1 MMRPSS
7 QQRNSIAFAS
17 FYPKYFRIRHS
28 ALERMF
34 SSDLADTVIAL
45 QFPHFQFTEN
55 MQSHG
60 HSFEE
65 LVDIYNGLQRNKNS
79 NISAKLQTFLGAA
92 NITIPTGFDT
102 VDFLKRRGKQFIET
116 GKSSK
121 RIMELKSQLKSMM
134 KQINLGDRDGVSPR
148 ILENQ
153 PNSDITNYSK
163 AIAAYLDKFFTNLPD
178 FEAEEKYGP
187 NFYPYGEPIGH
198 LDPNNVLWVSS
209 INNNNDS
216 NIDQ

>member
-1 MMRPSS
+1 
-7 QQRNSIAFAS
+7 
-17 FYPKYFRIRHS
+17 
-28 ALERMF
+28 
-34 SSDLADTVIAL
+34 
-45 QFPHFQFTEN
+45 
-55 MQSHG
+55 
-60 HSFEE
+60 
-65 LVDIYNGLQRNKNS
+65 
-79 NISAKLQTFLGAA
+79 
-92 NITIPTGFDT
+92 
-102 VDFLKRRGKQFIET
+102 
-116 GKSSK
+116 
-121 RIMELKSQLKSMM
+121 MELKSQLKSMM

-178 FEAEEKYGP
+178 FDAEEKYGP
-187 NFYPYGEPIGH
+187 NFYPYGEPTGH